1 MVQIRVQLESEILI
15 MDDLKDIVAKRLTKL
30 FEKETQDITASRLQT
45 TQGNVSR
52 WLSGTQLITTD
63 NLYRISKTYQVSV
76 DWLLGISDVRDINGL
91 NIDDLTYEQVAR
103 IIDKLI
109 VNNNVKILNLKEADK
124 KKDSDDF
131 SEVEVETSGI
141 KVEIRPNDNAD
152 YIKVKDRLLSY
163 MLRRRYK
170 IYDVGEDMVDFWHS
184 NSLPNFKGL
193 KVVNNTGNM
202 QDALDAKGW
211 AGLQDADW
219 VSLIEEI
226 SKLTEEERDALIQEI
241 NEKKKEEQRDGN

>member
-1 MVQIRVQLESEILI
+1 
-15 MDDLKDIVAKRLTKL
+15 MDDLKDIVAKRLSEL

-45 TQGNVSR
+45 TQGNVSK
-52 WLSGTQLITTD
+52 WLNGTQLITTD
-63 NLYRISKTYQVSV
+63 NLYRISKVYNVSI
-76 DWLLGISDVRDINGL
+76 DWILGISDVRDINGL

-109 VNNNVKILNLKEADK
+109 VNDNVKILNLKEADK
-124 KKDSDDF
+124 KKDNDDF
-131 SEVEVETSGI
+131 SDVEVQTSGI
-141 KVEIRPNDNAD
+141 KIEIRPNDNAD

-170 IYDVGEDMVDFWHS
+170 IYDVGEDMVEFWQS
-184 NSLPNFKGL
+184 SSLPNFKGL
-193 KVVNNTGNM
+193 KVVNNKGNM

-226 SKLTEEERDALIQEI
+226 SRLTEEERDALIQEI
-241 NEKKKEEQRDGN
+241 NNKKKEGQSDGN

>member
-1 MVQIRVQLESEILI
+1 
-15 MDDLKDIVAKRLTKL
+15 MDDLKDIVAKRLSEL

-45 TQGNVSR
+45 TQGNVSK
-52 WLSGTQLITTD
+52 WLNGTQLITTD
-63 NLYRISKTYQVSV
+63 NLYRISKVYNVSI
-76 DWLLGISDVRDINGL
+76 DWILGISDVRDINGL

-109 VNNNVKILNLKEADK
+109 VNDNVKILNLKEADK

-131 SEVEVETSGI
+131 SDIEVQTSGI
-141 KVEIRPNDNAD
+141 KIEIRPNDNAD

-170 IYDVGEDMVDFWHS
+170 IYDVGEDMVEFWQS
-184 NSLPNFKGL
+184 SSLPNFKGL
-193 KVVNNTGNM
+193 KVVDNKGNM

-226 SKLTEEERDALIQEI
+226 SRLTEEERDALIQEI
-241 NEKKKEEQRDGN
+241 NNKKKEGQSDGN